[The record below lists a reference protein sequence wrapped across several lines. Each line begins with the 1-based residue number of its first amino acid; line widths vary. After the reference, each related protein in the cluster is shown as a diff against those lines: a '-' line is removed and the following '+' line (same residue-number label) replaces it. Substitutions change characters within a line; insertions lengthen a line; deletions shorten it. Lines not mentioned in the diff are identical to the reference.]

1 MKKKIEELIEAMY
14 YVANDKK
21 RNTDFSKGYNAAARN
36 FAGMLKN
43 ILANHTEP
51 EPPTA
56 PSQRER
62 IATACMAG
70 LLADSTQQDDFT
82 WFAKAAV
89 TAADALIEELRR

>member
-1 MKKKIEELIEAMY
+1 MKKQIEELIDY
-14 YVANDKK
+14 YEKSPISYGVVVAN
-21 RNTDFSKGYNAAARN
+21 R
-36 FAGMLKN
+36 LKD
-43 ILANHTEP
+43 ILSTHPEP
-51 EPPTA
+51 EPPTD